1 MTSRQL
7 YDDRRK
13 NPNAWFKK
21 HVEITGAQ
29 RGTLSDLDATNG
41 SYIISDEGVVRLVS
55 KEYVYLIG
63 RDGRINFQGRRGKGL
78 T

>member
-1 MTSRQL
+1 MTFRQL

-29 RGTLSDLDATNG
+29 RDTLSDLDATNG
-41 SYIISDEGVVRLVS
+41 SFVISDEGVVRLIQ
-55 KEYVYLIG
+55 KKYIYLIG
-63 RDGRINFQGRRGKGL
+63 RDGRIQFQGRRGKEIS
-78 T
+78 